1 MRHANITMTTKY
13 GSSMAEGMRAANSAV
28 VRMAMLKIWQ
38 RDRDSNL
45 LMHRNLNNL
54 LERVAAYTA
63 D

>member
-1 MRHANITMTTKY
+1 MQTPSVACKL
-13 GSSMAEGMRAANSAV
+13 
-28 VRMAMLKIWQ
+28 LKLTELWR

-45 LMHRNLNNL
+45 VMHRNLNNL